1 MLGVSE
7 EMREIIDRLAY
18 LIQAVP
24 MRVNQFAEQEFS
36 EQLLSKWSKKEILG
50 HLCDSATNN
59 HHRFIKIQFERQ
71 PVVIVPYNQNN
82 WVLIQ
87 DYQGIPLDEI
97 VRLWTILNR
106 HIVRVISKIP
116 DGKLL
121 YVCDIGDNKSI
132 TLSEL
137 IQDYLR
143 HMDHHLRQIFGT
155 SDL

>member
-1 MLGVSE
+1 
-7 EMREIIDRLAY
+7 MREIIERLNY

-24 MRVNQFAEQEFS
+24 SRVNQFSEQEFS
-36 EQLLSKWSKKEILG
+36 AQLVGKWSKKEILG

-97 VRLWTILNR
+97 VILWTILNR

-116 DGKLL
+116 DEKLL

>member
-1 MLGVSE
+1 
-7 EMREIIDRLAY
+7 MREIIERLDH
-18 LIQAVP
+18 LIQAAP
-24 MRVNQFAEQEFS
+24 MRVKQFSEQEFS
-36 EQLLSKWSKKEILG
+36 AQLLSQWSKKEILG

-71 PVVIVPYNQNN
+71 PLVIVPYNQNN
-82 WVLIQ
+82 WVLIH
-87 DYQGIPLDEI
+87 DYQGIPTYEI
-97 VRLWTILNR
+97 VGFWTTLNR
-106 HIVRVISKIP
+106 QIVRVISKIP
-116 DGKLL
+116 EEKLL
-121 YVCDIGDNKSI
+121 YLCDIGDNNFI

>member
-1 MLGVSE
+1 
-7 EMREIIDRLAY
+7 MREIIERLNY
-18 LIQAVP
+18 LIEALP
-24 MRVNQFAEQEFS
+24 IRVKQFSEQEFS
-36 EQLLSKWSKKEILG
+36 AQLLSKWSKKEIMG

-59 HHRFIKIQFERQ
+59 HHRFVKIQFEKQ
-71 PVVIVPYNQNN
+71 PFIVVPYNQNN

-87 DYQGIPLDEI
+87 DYQSIPTSEI
-97 VRLWTILNR
+97 IVFWTTLNR

-116 DGKLL
+116 EEKLL
-121 YVCDIGDNKSI
+121 YLCDIGDNKSI

-143 HMDHHLRQIFGT
+143 HMDHHLIQIFGT

>member
-1 MLGVSE
+1 
-7 EMREIIDRLAY
+7 MREIIERLNY
-18 LIQAVP
+18 LIEALP
-24 MRVNQFAEQEFS
+24 IRVKQFSEQEFS
-36 EQLLSKWSKKEILG
+36 AQLLSKWSKKEIMG

-59 HHRFIKIQFERQ
+59 HHRFVKIQFEKQ
-71 PVVIVPYNQNN
+71 PFIVVPYNQNN

-87 DYQGIPLDEI
+87 DYQSIPTSEI
-97 VRLWTILNR
+97 IAFWTTLNR

-116 DGKLL
+116 EEKLL
-121 YVCDIGDNKSI
+121 YLCDIGDNKSI

-143 HMDHHLRQIFGT
+143 HMDHHLIQIFGT

>member
-1 MLGVSE
+1 
-7 EMREIIDRLAY
+7 MREVTERLNY
-18 LIQAVP
+18 LIKALP
-24 MRVNQFAEQEFS
+24 IRVKQFPEQEFS
-36 EQLLSKWSKKEILG
+36 AKLSNKWSKKEILG

-71 PVVIVPYNQNN
+71 PFVLVPYNQNN

-87 DYQGIPLDEI
+87 NYQAIPIFEI
-97 VRLWTILNR
+97 VGFWTTLNR
-106 HIVRVISKIP
+106 HIVRVISEIP
-116 DGKLL
+116 EDKLL
-121 YVCDIGDNKSI
+121 YLCDIGDNKSI
-132 TLSEL
+132 TLTEL